1 MGNARSLKRWDA
13 ATGAGPTLFPF
24 ISQCIRIYYAEAGGS
39 LRCKLTVMNRFLT
52 FISALALTGMI
63 QAGAYEIYYE
73 DLGSG
78 SSFILETETRTARM
92 NGYYSLN
99 ESNFSGGALVIPEKI
114 NFSS

>member
-1 MGNARSLKRWDA
+1 
-13 ATGAGPTLFPF
+13 
-24 ISQCIRIYYAEAGGS
+24 
-39 LRCKLTVMNRFLT
+39 MNRFLT

-99 ESNFSGGALVIPEKI
+99 ESNFSGGALGIPEKI